1 MSKLLQILGS
11 EAMIKGCYVLLIIS
25 MTTCIWWNPPLTAW
39 MITHPFWD
47 SVILFSAAVLAIFLV
62 WVPGYIRYG
71 VLKIAD

>member
-1 MSKLLQILGS
+1 
-11 EAMIKGCYVLLIIS
+11 MI
-25 MTTCIWWNPPLTAW
+25 M
-39 MITHPFWD
+39 HPFWD